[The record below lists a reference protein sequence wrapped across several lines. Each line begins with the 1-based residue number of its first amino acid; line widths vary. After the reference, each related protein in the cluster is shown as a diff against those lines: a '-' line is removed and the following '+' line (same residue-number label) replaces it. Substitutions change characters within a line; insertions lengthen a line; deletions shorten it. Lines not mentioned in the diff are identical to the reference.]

1 VSNKGEAFMSASSL
15 FRSVFLAAL
24 FAPFVAQ
31 AQSVEEF
38 YKRNALKIVISSSAG
53 GGYDTYGRVVARHMG
68 RFLPGNPNVV
78 PQNMPGAGGVRA
90 ANFLYNQAPK
100 DGSTIAHLSRG
111 APFEG
116 IMGNRNA
123 QFDVM
128 KFTWLANMNEA
139 ATILF
144 AAKNAPV
151 TSYQD
156 LFTKELIVG
165 TAVGDA
171 ELFGIAMNNVIG
183 TKLKII
189 TGYPGTAETVLAFER
204 GELQGLAGVD
214 YASMVAQRPTW
225 IADGTLVPI
234 VQYALKPHPKVASS
248 APTIIAL
255 ARNDE
260 ERAVLEV
267 IFARQAMGRPF
278 LGPPNLPADRAK
290 ALEAALMSTAVDADF
305 LADAERLHLEVS
317 ATDGAAVRALLTRI
331 LSAPTAVIE
340 KARWAVTNRTFVE
353 KVRLLTVKTPLL
365 AIDTAATPSRAIL
378 KNGAGQEIHL
388 DIDPNESKITVG
400 GQEAKA
406 SVLKSGMTC
415 AFDYLG
421 EGGTALRIACD

>member
-1 VSNKGEAFMSASSL
+1 MSASL
-15 FRSVFLAAL
+15 FRSAFLVVLLAAV
-24 FAPFVAQ
+24 APSAG
-31 AQSVEEF
+31 AQSIDDF
-38 YKRNALKIVISSSAG
+38 YKRNGLKLVISSSAG

-68 RFLPGNPNVV
+68 RFLPGTPNIV

-100 DGSTIAHLSRG
+100 DGGTIAHLSRG

-116 IMGNRNA
+116 VMGNRAAN
-123 QFDVM
+123 FDVM
-128 KFTWLANMNEA
+128 KFTWLGNMNEA

-144 AAKNAPV
+144 AARNAPV
-151 TSYQD
+151 TSYQE

-171 ELFGIAMNNVIG
+171 ELFGIAMNNVTG
-183 TKLKII
+183 TRLKII

-225 IADGTLVPI
+225 IADGTLVPL

-248 APTIIAL
+248 APTIVAL
-255 ARNDE
+255 AHNDE

-278 LGPPNLPADRAK
+278 LAPPDIPADRAK
-290 ALEAALMSTAVDADF
+290 ALEAALMATAADAEF
-305 LADAERLHLEVS
+305 LADADRLHLEVS
-317 ATDGAAVRALLTRI
+317 ATDGATVRALLARI
-331 LSAPTAVIE
+331 LSAPAPIIE

-353 KVRLLTVKTPLL
+353 EVRPLTVKTPLL
-365 AIDTAATPSRAIL
+365 AIDSAAKRPRATV
-378 KNGAGQEIHL
+378 KNAAGQDIRLEIAS
-388 DIDPNESKITVG
+388 DSKITVA
-400 GQEAKA
+400 GQPAKA
-406 SVLKSGMTC
+406 ETLKPGMTC
-415 AFDYLG
+415 TVDYLG
-421 EGGTALRIACD
+421 DGGAALRVACD